1 MIVDRA
7 QTNSGVSHDVAHR
20 RFIDPV
26 FGKLPGSRL
35 RDRVPGNTVRRINYT
50 F

>member
-7 QTNSGVSHDVAHR
+7 ETNSGISHDVAHR

-26 FGKLPGSRL
+26 LGKLPGSRL
-35 RDRVPGNTVRRINYT
+35 RDRVSGNALWRINYA